1 MNRYTYIAALFV
13 LSFLALCPNPQ
24 LFAQGAIKATAGAG
38 VAVGQGIAFSGFIS
52 PREDF
57 LYAQSHVFIDFDGG
71 YVVNVDGVYPLT
83 KLLGVSQFWDIYA
96 GLGFV
101 VGDSENFGWEFGSSR
116 DTKGDLYFGGRV
128 PVGAMF
134 YIPRT
139 PFQVGAEIAPSYI
152 ITPVRLGFLS
162 GALVGRVVFEF

>member
-1 MNRYTYIAALFV
+1 MFTA
-13 LSFLALCPNPQ
+13 P
-24 LFAQGAIKATAGAG
+24 FAPGAFAESTVSSYSASATPKTTAGAG

-52 PREDF
+52 PQADY
-57 LYAQSHVFIDFDGG
+57 LYAQAHVFVDFDGD

-83 KLLGVSQFWDIYA
+83 KLLGASRFWDIYA

-101 VGDSENFGWEFGSSR
+101 VGDSQTFGWQWDEGR
-116 DTKGDLYFGGRV
+116 DTDGDLYFGARI

-139 PFQVGAEIAPSYI
+139 PLQVGAEVAPSFLVSPI
-152 ITPVRLGFLS
+152 RLGYFS
-162 GALVGRVVFEF
+162 AALIGRVVFEF